1 MSKNAE
7 SDCSCDCSGKGGST
21 RRAMLAGAFGGVVGV
36 AVVAGLAAFV
46 LRRFGPRLM
55 ERLMGG
61 CDCCP
66 ETKDCMGRGDCGGS
80 CDCGGSGDCGGNCE
94 TAVGETAVGG
104 AAATEG

>member
-1 MSKNAE
+1 MSKNVE
-7 SDCSCDCSGKGGST
+7 SDCICKGSGSGGST
-21 RRAMLAGAFGGVVGV
+21 RRAMLAGAFGGIVGV

-46 LRRFGPRLM
+46 LRRFGPRLT

-80 CDCGGSGDCGGNCE
+80 CDCDEAGE
-94 TAVGETAVGG
+94 TAVGEAGE